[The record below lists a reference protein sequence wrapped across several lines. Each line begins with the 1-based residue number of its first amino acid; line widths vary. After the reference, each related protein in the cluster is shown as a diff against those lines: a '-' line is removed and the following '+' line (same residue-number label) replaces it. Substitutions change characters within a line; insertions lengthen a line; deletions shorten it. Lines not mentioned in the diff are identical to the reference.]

1 MGKSSQGHSRGRL
14 IRSKGWRQVWELQS
28 RIRNEEQP
36 GSARMK
42 GRQEKVVGDA
52 LGAHFWGA
60 LSIRLRSYCSSHR
73 HWCMSSRLT
82 G

>member
-1 MGKSSQGHSRGRL
+1 MVLSLEGWARVLKGIQVKAHQVKGLEAGMGNP
-14 IRSKGWRQVWELQS
+14 QS

-52 LGAHFWGA
+52 LVHISGGP
-60 LSIRLRSYCSSHR
+60 
-73 HWCMSSRLT
+73 
-82 G
+82 